1 MRITTM
7 PTVGAHTPR
16 VADTLL
22 SCLPNSLEGLTT
34 TQLETTFAFRNLTL
48 SLPDKSLTCS
58 MVGAPWSI
66 KHEGGNQH

>member
-1 MRITTM
+1 MHITTM
-7 PTVGAHTPR
+7 PTVGAHTR

-58 MVGAPWSI
+58 MVGAPRVY
-66 KHEGGNQH
+66 QT